1 MGATSSK
8 GPKITPHDRAVLDL
22 KLQRDRIKQYQK
34 KIQVILDREQE
45 IARQCLTKG
54 EKTKALTALRRRKYQ
69 ESLIQ
74 KTDSQLETLEGLV
87 SSIEFSQIQQSVML
101 GLQQGN
107 AVLKEIHKEMNPE
120 SVERLLEETADAQAY
135 QRQLVPLCV
144 MPLQEIDEM
153 LATQMTAEEE
163 DAVQSEL
170 EALERE
176 AGIRTDEPRQT
187 VHLPSA
193 PQTEPISRE
202 EAQPEE
208 QLRNAQHA
216 APERQAVP
224 A

>member
-34 KIQVILDREQE
+34 KGDK
-45 IARQCLTKG
+45 A
-54 EKTKALTALRRRKYQ
+54 KALTALRRRKYQ

-107 AVLKEIHKEMNPE
+107 AVLKQIHTEMNPE
-120 SVERLLEETADAQAY
+120 SVERLLEETAEAQAY
-135 QRQLVPLCV
+135 QR
-144 MPLQEIDEM
+144 EIDEM
-153 LATQMTAEEE
+153 LATNMTAEEE

-170 EALERE
+170 EQLERE
-176 AGIRTDEPRQT
+176 AGGRVDVPS
-187 VHLPSA
+187 VALPEA
-193 PQTEPISRE
+193 PTTEPV
-202 EAQPEE
+202 AQTPVQE
-208 QLRNAQHA
+208 QQPHPQPQKAQ
-216 APERQAVP
+216 PERQAVL

>member
-34 KIQVILDREQE
+34 K
-45 IARQCLTKG
+45 CLAKG
-54 EKTKALTALRRRKYQ
+54 DKAKALTALRRRKYQ

-107 AVLKEIHKEMNPE
+107 AVLKQIHTEMNPE
-120 SVERLLEETADAQAY
+120 SVERLLEETAEAQAY
-135 QRQLVPLCV
+135 QR
-144 MPLQEIDEM
+144 EIDEM
-153 LATQMTAEEE
+153 LATNMTAEEE

-170 EALERE
+170 EQLERE
-176 AGIRTDEPRQT
+176 AGVRVDVPSVE
-187 VHLPSA
+187 LPEA
-193 PQTEPISRE
+193 PTTEPV
-202 EAQPEE
+202 AQTPVQE
-208 QLRNAQHA
+208 QQPQPQPQKAQ
-216 APERQAVP
+216 PERQAVL

>member
-34 KIQVILDREQE
+34 KIQVILDREHE
-45 IARQCLTKG
+45 IARQCLVKG
-54 EKTKALTALRRRKYQ
+54 DKTKALTALRRRKYQ
-69 ESLIQ
+69 ESLIH

-120 SVERLLEETADAQAY
+120 SVERLLEETAEAQAY
-135 QRQLVPLCV
+135 QR
-144 MPLQEIDEM
+144 EIDEM
-153 LATQMTAEEE
+153 LATQMTTEEE

-176 AGIRTDEPRQT
+176 AGIQIDEPKQT
-187 VHLPSA
+187 VNLPSA
-193 PQTEPISRE
+193 PQTDPV
-202 EAQPEE
+202 
-208 QLRNAQHA
+208 
-216 APERQAVP
+216 APERETQPEPQPQKPQAAVERHP
-224 A
+224 VLA

>member
-1 MGATSSK
+1 MLRTDLDRMHADQVTSYAPASS
-8 GPKITPHDRAVLDL
+8 L

-34 KIQVILDREQE
+34 KIQVVLDREHE
-45 IARQCLTKG
+45 IARQCLVKG
-54 EKTKALTALRRRKYQ
+54 DKTKALTALRRRKYQ

-120 SVERLLEETADAQAY
+120 SVERLLEETAEAQAY
-135 QRQLVPLCV
+135 QR
-144 MPLQEIDEM
+144 EIDEM

-176 AGIRTDEPRQT
+176 AGIRSDEPQKT
-187 VHLPSA
+187 VVLPSA
-193 PQTEPISRE
+193 PQTEPVTQES
-202 EAQPEE
+202 EAQPEP
-208 QLRNAQHA
+208 QPQKAQPA
-216 APERQAVP
+216 ERQAVL

>member
-34 KIQVILDREQE
+34 KGDK
-45 IARQCLTKG
+45 A
-54 EKTKALTALRRRKYQ
+54 KALTALRRRKYQ

-107 AVLKEIHKEMNPE
+107 AVLKQIHTEMNPE
-120 SVERLLEETADAQAY
+120 SVERLLEETAEAQAY
-135 QRQLVPLCV
+135 QR
-144 MPLQEIDEM
+144 EIDEM
-153 LATQMTAEEE
+153 LATNMTAEEE

-170 EALERE
+170 EQLERE
-176 AGIRTDEPRQT
+176 AGVRVDVPS
-187 VHLPSA
+187 VALPEA
-193 PQTEPISRE
+193 PTTEPV
-202 EAQPEE
+202 AQTPVQE
-208 QLRNAQHA
+208 QQPHPQPQKAQ
-216 APERQAVP
+216 PERQAVL